1 MNAERGSA
9 DASPGSHYALWKEK
23 PRGDDPQKGVCSD
36 ANDGHVEDRHTS
48 LHSFFSSRV
57 GLRPTL
63 EGTSYVYTVNVTS
76 MLLDI
81 VLFINVSIVM
91 YIMTIK

>member
-1 MNAERGSA
+1 MLNAVLLT
-9 DASPGSHYALWKEK
+9 PHQALITPFGRKT
-23 PRGDDPQKGVCSD
+23 RGDDPQEGVCTN
-36 ANDGHVEDRHTS
+36 NDGHVEDRHTS
-48 LHSFFSSRV
+48 LPSFFSSRV

-76 MLLDI
+76 TLLDI